1 MPKVATVVALTHTL
15 GKELAMSKTSKSK
28 KPFHH
33 KKGIRIGHG
42 PFDYVPNTEGVDDTF
57 EVVCTT
63 TDMVVAR
70 FRYWDGKVAAELKA
84 RNMAL
89 TLNALRENMIE
100 EQEYDDG
107 TAWVCSSVNPSSI
120 KMPSIDSIG
129 F

>member
-1 MPKVATVVALTHTL
+1 
-15 GKELAMSKTSKSK
+15 MSIKSK
-28 KPFHH
+28 YRKKFRH
-33 KKGIRIGHG
+33 KKGIRIGPG
-42 PFDYVPNTEGVDDTF
+42 PFDYVPCTEGVDDTF

-100 EQEYDDG
+100 EQAYNDG
-107 TAWVCSSVNPSSI
+107 TAWVRSTDDHSSI
-120 KMPSIDSIG
+120 KMPSTDSIG